1 MWTRTL
7 SKLQLERSKVN
18 LIFLSSFPDKT
29 CWAKCRAI
37 YRHWIFLDISNFMFL
52 FLSSSFFH
60 CFLFLFSL
68 SDSVTFLR
76 VQSNVQ
82 IQVFLLTFLLL
93 ISHIYLFFSHFS
105 FSQFLTSQI
114 LIFSFYV
121 FSSFSHFQ
129 TKLVRKSAEQYR
141 PWSSLDTPG
150 TNRGT
155 AWNLFRKIAKAVL
168 QSEKSICSNGKI
180 NINK

>member
-68 SDSVTFLR
+68 SDSVTFSR

-105 FSQFLTSQI
+105 FSQFLISQI
-114 LIFSFYV
+114 LISRFCL
-121 FSSFSHFQ
+121 HFLISRQ
-129 TKLVRKSAEQYR
+129 NLLERVQSNIDLGLPLTPLGPTEGQLGIYFAKLQ
-141 PWSSLDTPG
+141 
-150 TNRGT
+150 
-155 AWNLFRKIAKAVL
+155 NLFFNLTNTFA
-168 QSEKSICSNGKI
+168 
-180 NINK
+180 